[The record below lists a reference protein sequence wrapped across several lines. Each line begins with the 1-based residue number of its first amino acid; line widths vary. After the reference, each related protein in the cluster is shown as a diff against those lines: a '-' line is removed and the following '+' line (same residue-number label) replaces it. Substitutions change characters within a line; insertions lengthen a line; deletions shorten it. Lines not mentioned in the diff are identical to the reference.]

1 MNINLLSN
9 NTVLNSINKTR
20 IGNISNRNIKNHIAK
35 DTFVK
40 STNNISFGSI
50 NDKKYSSLK
59 QDMTEY
65 FTTAETLSVE
75 EIRVLVK
82 KHLPHTGFDDMKN
95 LPKGSNASIY
105 AGAYTAEP
113 IAIYTAKNGKLQAET
128 KPKTI
133 YLNFHTPTQNL
144 KESRVILL
152 DRLLH
157 EMSHVLQDEE
167 GSDTR
172 KEDFFNKFLSSRT
185 NQQIAMANMQV
196 ANMIFNGLEQ
206 SLFETFKNCS
216 KTSGSLP
223 KELKRDTDINSL
235 FLKKMKITA
244 EAQIQ
249 KYLSKSINAVN
260 MKVGIFNENFILD
273 FVILKAK
280 NEKEAYQNALNSDKE
295 LLGINSKTDFDLKI
309 EMYDNIIKVAES
321 MKS

>member
-9 NTVLNSINKTR
+9 NTFLNSINKTK
-20 IGNISNRNIKNHIAK
+20 NTKVSSRNIQNHIAK

-50 NDKKYSSLK
+50 NDKKYSALK

-75 EIRVLVK
+75 EIRALVK
-82 KHLPHTGFDDMKN
+82 KHLPDTGFDDIKN
-95 LPKGSNASIY
+95 LPKGSNSSIY

-113 IAIYTAKNGKLQAET
+113 IAIYTAKNGKLQSET

-133 YLNFHTPTQNL
+133 YLNFHTPTQNV
-144 KESRVILL
+144 KESRIILL

-157 EMSHVLQDEE
+157 EMSHVLQDEK

-172 KEDFFNKFLSSRT
+172 KEDFFNKYLSSQP
-185 NQQIAMANMQV
+185 NQQISMANMQV
-196 ANMIFNGLEQ
+196 ANMIFSRLEK
-206 SLFETFKNCS
+206 SLIETFVSCS

-223 KELKRDTDINSL
+223 KELNRNTDINSL
-235 FLKKMKITA
+235 FFKKMKITA
-244 EAQIQ
+244 NSLI
-249 KYLSKSINAVN
+249 KSYLSRSINAAN
-260 MKVGIFNENFILD
+260 MQVGIIDKDFISD

-295 LLGINSKTDFDLKI
+295 LLGINSKTDFDLRI
-309 EMYDNIIKVAES
+309 EMYDNIIQVAES
-321 MKS
+321 MKA

>member
-9 NTVLNSINKTR
+9 NTFLNSINKTR

-35 DTFVK
+35 DIFVK

-59 QDMTEY
+59 QDITEY

-75 EIRVLVK
+75 EIRALVK
-82 KHLPHTGFDDMKN
+82 KHLPDTGFDDIKN
-95 LPKGSNASIY
+95 LPKGSNSSIY

-113 IAIYTAKNGKLQAET
+113 IAIYTAKNGKLQSET

-133 YLNFHTPTQNL
+133 YLNFHTPTQNV
-144 KESRVILL
+144 KESRIILL

-157 EMSHVLQDEE
+157 EMSHVLQDEK

-172 KEDFFNKFLSSRT
+172 KEDFFNEYLSSLK
-185 NQQIAMANMQV
+185 NQQVAMANMQV
-196 ANMIFNGLEQ
+196 ANMIFNGLEK
-206 SLFETFKNCS
+206 LLIETFKACS
-216 KTSGSLP
+216 KTTGSLP
-223 KELKRDTDINSL
+223 KALKRDTDINSL

-249 KYLSKSINAVN
+249 NYLSNSINLVN
-260 MKVGIFNENFILD
+260 MKLGIINKKFISD

-295 LLGINSKTDFDLKI
+295 LLGINSKTDFDLRI

-321 MKS
+321 MKA